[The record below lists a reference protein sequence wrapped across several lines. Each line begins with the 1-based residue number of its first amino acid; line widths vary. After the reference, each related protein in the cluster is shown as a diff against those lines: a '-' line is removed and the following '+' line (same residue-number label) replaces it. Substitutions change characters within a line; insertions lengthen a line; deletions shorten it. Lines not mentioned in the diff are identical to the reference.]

1 MKALLIFA
9 TLWMMTL
16 SAAFAQQGGRDCY
29 WSVDYLRGPVYDHR
43 NLAAALQL
51 GTTQGVGVSYLRRV
65 DGSEPWHHY
74 YRRPKLGLAAYYEDF
89 HYPEVLGKAV
99 SAALVSDFH
108 IIDRRL
114 FDFDLNIQ
122 AGAAYLTKSFDAQ
135 TNNLN
140 LYIGAKAAAF
150 FRFGFEL
157 VAMPESR
164 VSYVAGLNFVHY
176 SNGAMKLPNLGLNLC
191 QLNVG
196 ARFRVNKDLAQVR
209 EIDATLAENLDRRW
223 RYQAFWSFG
232 CREQGTPLGD
242 KYLVTTMAFNCLK
255 PITRKFVAG
264 VGFDLMRDGSEAND
278 LDGDCGFAELISGGI
293 HCSAGLEFGKVYA
306 AFEIGGYLFSKVKD
320 TFDMYDRVSVNY
332 QVGKRLIAHVGLRTF
347 LMKAYYIEW
356 GMGFQ
361 IGSIGTDKK
370 N

>member
-1 MKALLIFA
+1 
-9 TLWMMTL
+9 MTL
-16 SAAFAQQGGRDCY
+16 SAAAQDAGRDRY

-43 NLAAALQL
+43 NLSAALQL
-51 GTTQGVGVSYLRRV
+51 GTTQGVGVSYLWRV

-89 HYPEVLGKAV
+89 NYPDVLGKAF

-108 IIDRRL
+108 IVKRRF

-122 AGAAYLTKSFDAQ
+122 AGAAYLTKSFDAR

-140 LYIGAKAAAF
+140 LYIGAKLAAF

-164 VSYVAGLNFVHY
+164 VSYVLGANFVHY

-191 QLNVG
+191 QLNFG
-196 ARFRVNKDLAQVR
+196 ARFRMNKELATVR
-209 EIDATLAENLDRRW
+209 ELDVSLAENLDRRW
-223 RYQAFWSFG
+223 RYQAFLSFG

-242 KYLVTTMAFNCLK
+242 KYLVTTMAFNALK
-255 PITRKFVAG
+255 PVTRKFLAG

-306 AFEIGGYLFSKVKD
+306 ALEFGGYLFSKTKG
-320 TFDMYDRVSVNY
+320 TLEMYDRVTVNY
-332 QVGKRLIAHVGLRTF
+332 QLGDRLMAHVGLRTF

-356 GMGFQ
+356 GMGVR
-361 IGSIGTDKK
+361 IGSVGVDKK
-370 N
+370 

>member
-16 SAAFAQQGGRDCY
+16 SAALAQQGGRDCY

-108 IIDRRL
+108 IVDRRL

-122 AGAAYLTKSFDAQ
+122 AGAAYLTKCFDAQ

-176 SNGAMKLPNLGLNLC
+176 SNGAMKRDE
-191 QLNVG
+191 V
-196 ARFRVNKDLAQVR
+196 A
-209 EIDATLAENLDRRW
+209 
-223 RYQAFWSFG
+223 
-232 CREQGTPLGD
+232 
-242 KYLVTTMAFNCLK
+242 K
-255 PITRKFVAG
+255 PR
-264 VGFDLMRDGSEAND
+264 S
-278 LDGDCGFAELISGGI
+278 
-293 HCSAGLEFGKVYA
+293 
-306 AFEIGGYLFSKVKD
+306 
-320 TFDMYDRVSVNY
+320 
-332 QVGKRLIAHVGLRTF
+332 
-347 LMKAYYIEW
+347 
-356 GMGFQ
+356 
-361 IGSIGTDKK
+361 
-370 N
+370 